1 MEKSEMVSR
10 NQRRKQKQTHQ
21 QPQIWGARLSP
32 QTKSTTAPRTSN
44 HRPQAYLPLPPD
56 WPPTTPILTY
66 HCSKTEKLMPPGWP
80 TTTPPDWPTT
90 TSPHWPTTTTTPRP
104 SYNCSEAGK
113 APPPVRPTTTPTPR
127 QSSRRSYMDLPPL
140 LHQPPATPRPNT
152 SITWLA
158 SEQLPVHLYE
168 LVGRAKDF

>member
-80 TTTPPDWPTT
+80 LPPP
-90 TSPHWPTTTTTPRP
+90 PHWPTTTPTLSYHNHHPQTILQLLWGRESTTP
-104 SYNCSEAGK
+104 S
-113 APPPVRPTTTPTPR
+113 PTYHHSHTETE
-127 QSSRRSYMDLPPL
+127 QPPL
-140 LHQPPATPRPNT
+140 LHGPATT
-152 SITWLA
+152 SAPA
-158 SEQLPVHLYE
+158 SRHS
-168 LVGRAKDF
+168 